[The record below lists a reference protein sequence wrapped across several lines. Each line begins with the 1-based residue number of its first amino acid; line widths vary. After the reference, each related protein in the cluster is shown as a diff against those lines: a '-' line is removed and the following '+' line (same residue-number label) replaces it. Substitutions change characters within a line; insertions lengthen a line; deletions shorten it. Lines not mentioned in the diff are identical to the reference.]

1 MADLDPSS
9 PASITGVLGGA
20 IALAVVWGGKLIAK
34 RLGLDPTTAAEANQA
49 AQKDML
55 DWQKEQLKDEV
66 ARREKA
72 ETQVQVLLDKL
83 NEVSRQMAH
92 MEQQNNAM
100 KDQMEFMT
108 DQNTRL
114 QEKIQHLTQTVEL
127 LKPSGVGA
135 T

>member
-20 IALAVVWGGKLIAK
+20 IALAAVWAGKVMMK
-34 RLGLDPTTAAEANQA
+34 RLGIDPTTAAEANQQ

-72 ETQVQVLLDKL
+72 EAQVQVLLEKL

-100 KDQMEFMT
+100 KEQMEFMT
-108 DQNTRL
+108 DQNSKL
-114 QEKIQHLTQTVEL
+114 QEKVASLTQSVDK
-127 LKPSGVGA
+127 LKPVGA
-135 T
+135 A

>member
-20 IALAVVWGGKLIAK
+20 IALAAVWAGKVMMK
-34 RLGLDPTTAAEANQA
+34 RLGIDPTTAAEANQQ

-72 ETQVQVLLDKL
+72 EAQVQVLLEKL

-100 KDQMEFMT
+100 KEQMEFMT
-108 DQNTRL
+108 DQNSKL
-114 QEKIQHLTQTVEL
+114 QEKVASLTQSVEK
-127 LKPSGVGA
+127 LKPVGA
-135 T
+135 A